1 MENEELSFDDV
12 IEQIASEPTPPSEPL
27 TEYTDEEIQQLEQQY
42 HNAVLCQQY
51 DYFKTMQNLLND
63 GYN

>member
-12 IEQIASEPTPPSEPL
+12 IEQSSQLQTNGNER
-27 TEYTDEEIQQLEQQY
+27 EYTDEEIQQMNAQY
-42 HNAVLCQQY
+42 CNVVECQQF
-51 DYFKTMQNLLND
+51 DYFKTMQNLLNN

>member
-27 TEYTDEEIQQLEQQY
+27 TEYTNEEIQQMNAQY
-42 HNAVLCQQY
+42 YNVVECQQF